1 MAFWFRNIIN
11 TMLDSD
17 EILHER
23 IQTIMLEVMGVLYD
37 NNITMVHMG
46 AMMRLLGVPDHKAAA
61 HDNELIELDEKFGTM
76 LMELNK
82 SIPQEVPKGAIIH

>member
-1 MAFWFRNIIN
+1 
-11 TMLDSD
+11 MLDSD

-46 AMMRLLGVPDHKAAA
+46 AMMRLLGVPDHKAAE
-61 HDNELIELDEKFGTM
+61 HDNELIELDEKFGVM

>member
-46 AMMRLLGVPDHKAAA
+46 AMMRLLGVPDHKAAE
-61 HDNELIELDEKFGTM
+61 HDNELIKLDEKFGTM

>member
-46 AMMRLLGVPDHKAAA
+46 AMMRLLGVPDHKAAK

-76 LMELNK
+76 LVELNK

>member
-46 AMMRLLGVPDHKAAA
+46 AMMRLLGVPDHKAAE

>member
-46 AMMRLLGVPDHKAAA
+46 AMMRLLGVPDHKAAE
-61 HDNELIELDEKFGTM
+61 HDNELIELDEKFGVM